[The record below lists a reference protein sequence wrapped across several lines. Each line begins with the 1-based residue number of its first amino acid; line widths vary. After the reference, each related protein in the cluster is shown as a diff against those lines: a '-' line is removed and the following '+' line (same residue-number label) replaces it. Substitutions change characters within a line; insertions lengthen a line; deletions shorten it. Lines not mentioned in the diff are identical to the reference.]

1 MRPAI
6 ADVIKEIIFPLMSHT
21 KEDAELWETDPY
33 EYVRV
38 KFDVFEDFV
47 SPVTAAQTLLHSI
60 CKKRKDALDHTM
72 NMLLSVLKAENTAP
86 AEKDGALHMIGTMA
100 DILLKKKVYKEK
112 MEEFLKHIVFPEFNS
127 KHGHLRARSCWML
140 HYFAGMFNYKYV
152 ELSLPNLIH
161 SCVIVEMK

>member
-1 MRPAI
+1 M
-6 ADVIKEIIFPLMSHT
+6 
-21 KEDAELWETDPY
+21 
-33 EYVRV
+33 
-38 KFDVFEDFV
+38 

-140 HYFAGMFNYKYV
+140 HYFAGLLY
-152 ELSLPNLIH
+152 
-161 SCVIVEMK
+161 